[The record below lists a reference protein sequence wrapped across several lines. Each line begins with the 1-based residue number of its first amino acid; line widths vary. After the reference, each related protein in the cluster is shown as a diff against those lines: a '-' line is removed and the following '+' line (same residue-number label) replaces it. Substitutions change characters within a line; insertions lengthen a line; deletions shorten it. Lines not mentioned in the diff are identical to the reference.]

1 MLIDGKF
8 GTDHLEVLRGLG
20 TDPRTLYGAKEEFDL
35 ESALLEFYTQIEGTT
50 RKTMTVEDQYR
61 LACSLLEDPFPERM
75 CAFITG
81 YPTDERAKM
90 LGTHILKAAWKNSPS
105 GLPRRRPLWITLY
118 NNFLNYDKLKEK
130 KPSALFI
137 SNVTDQC
144 TSSKLERLRDLL
156 EIFSDIPRVVMI
168 GSATDPITFA
178 STRLRYAITHPI
190 AIGGK
195 TMAVSIMDGL

>member
-35 ESALLEFYTQIEGTT
+35 SSSLLEFSPQIEGTT
-50 RKTMTVEDQYR
+50 RKTITVDDQYE
-61 LACSLLEDPFPERM
+61 LARSLVEGPLQPRT

-90 LGTHILKAAWKNSPS
+90 LGTHILKAAWSSSPNA
-105 GLPRRRPLWITLY
+105 LPRRRPLWITMY
-118 NNFLNYDKLKEK
+118 NNFINYDKLKEK

-144 TSSKLERLRDLL
+144 TNSKLERLRDLL
-156 EIFSDIPRVVMI
+156 ELFSDIPRVVMI
-168 GSATDPITFA
+168 GSAVDPITFSA
-178 STRLRYAITHPI
+178 TRLRYAITHPI